1 MQHRLTTCLRVAVL
15 AAICCELACGLARAQ
30 DAGQAAPSAGQVSPS
45 AGQVSSPA
53 AQTAPVP
60 AKQTPTLPEAPGAP
74 TLHQRRQQTAEE
86 KQAKEAARIAALGSV
101 NGRTYDQPS
110 DKDKFLDYLRDSYG
124 WPAMARSTV
133 RTLYN
138 EAQDGPSGWG
148 QDFPGFMQR
157 FGSNVAITAINGNV
171 RYSMEELFHEDLR
184 YIPCHGC
191 SVKRKLE
198 NALLSEVT
206 ARHDVDGHRFFTLTP
221 AIADFS
227 GPIVA
232 HSLWYPDFNPF
243 GGVVATRTVAA
254 TRVGQ
259 HLFTEFVLERRHHD
273 RKIEDT
279 EPLRVP
285 PKPAAAPTPTTGH

>member
-1 MQHRLTTCLRVAVL
+1 MQRRSMSCLRVVLLFAVWPGP
-15 AAICCELACGLARAQ
+15 AWADG
-30 DAGQAAPSAGQVSPS
+30 
-45 AGQVSSPA
+45 A
-53 AQTAPVP
+53 AQTPTSSSQPATQTAP
-60 AKQTPTLPEAPGAP
+60 ASAQTPQALPSAPAP
-74 TLHQRRQQTAEE
+74 HRDLRQRTPEE
-86 KQAKEAARIAALGSV
+86 MKENARIGNLAMI
-101 NGRTYDQPS
+101 NGRPYERPTGKAQ
-110 DKDKFLDYLRDSYG
+110 FHDYLRDSYG
-124 WPAMARSTV
+124 WPAFARSGV

-138 EAQDGPSGWG
+138 QAQDGPSGWG

-171 RYSMEELFHEDLR
+171 RYGMEELFHEDLR

-191 SVKRKLE
+191 SIKRKLE

-206 ARHDVDGHRFFTLTP
+206 ARHDSDGHRFFTLTP

-227 GPIVA
+227 GPIIA
-232 HSLWYPDFNPF
+232 HSVWYPDFNPF

-259 HLFTEFVLERRHHD
+259 HLFTEFILERRHHD
-273 RKIEDT
+273 RKIEDN

-285 PKPAAAPTPTTGH
+285 AKANAPAAP